1 MDTLFSCGALADI
14 RRRLSRMQPAA
25 ACKIGPDERAVLA
38 HRQHA
43 NGVQVLR
50 STAHQNGSE
59 LEKRM
64 KNGTEWTV
72 LLIQMRKT

>member
-1 MDTLFSCGALADI
+1 
-14 RRRLSRMQPAA
+14 MQPAA

-64 KNGTEWTV
+64 KNVAGFAAVEIDQITTGFEDDTSDPV
-72 LLIQMRKT
+72 DAVDRA